1 MAKRSTAGVK
11 LTRLEA
17 RTRLIQGAGRA
28 AFVGF
33 CMAIGFVVVATAFP
47 QRRELEKLEE
57 KLALAKQ
64 REAKVFA
71 DREYHQ
77 IEYRALR
84 EDPEFLEIHARD
96 RLDYYREGERVL
108 KFRREP

>member
-1 MAKRSTAGVK
+1 MANRSTAGVK

-17 RTRLIQGAGRA
+17 RTRLIQGAGHL

-47 QRRELEKLEE
+47 QRRELERLEVKLKQAQEQEE
-57 KLALAKQ
+57 SILADK
-64 REAKVFA
+64 
-71 DREYHQ
+71 EYHQ

-96 RLDYYREGERVL
+96 RLDYYREGERIL
-108 KFRREP
+108 KFRSE